1 MWPVQ
6 HPYRPPYNKG
16 TSEPPR
22 PYDKPDV
29 RPTYLVSDTPTRPR

>member
-1 MWPVQ
+1 MARTTPVQ
-6 HPYRPPYNKG
+6 APYNKG

-22 PYDKPDV
+22 PYDKPEV